1 MKMKQQVQAG
11 AQFGQLTLLEEIG
24 VSSKHKKPYW
34 MVQCVCGV
42 KKVIRLESMKKGSST
57 SCGCMRKNKAKP
69 REVVEIRDRTLV
81 RRIHEL
87 AKQAE
92 TTPIL
97 WVEELLADWIQ
108 EHRSNKIQFDPDRH
122 TARRDIDEWA
132 HFEDVYDSSDVREVL
147 L

>member
-1 MKMKQQVQAG
+1 MRQQVQAG
-11 AQFGQLTLLEEIG
+11 SQFGQLTLLEQIG

-34 MVQCVCGV
+34 MVQCVCGT

-81 RRIHEL
+81 RRINEL
-87 AKQAE
+87 AKQSE
-92 TTPIL
+92 TTPRI
-97 WVEELLADWIQ
+97 WVEELLEDWIQ
-108 EHRSNKIQFDPDRH
+108 EHRSGKVQEDPDRH
-122 TARRDIDEWA
+122 TARNGEDDWSS
-132 HFEDVYDSSDVREVL
+132 FEDVFDSSDVREVL